1 MQREGART
9 FENEISGHTH
19 GLRKEEEPPS
29 KQKHDMERKE
39 ENQDGLLLTWSSFTR
54 NQMEEGQRTLDLAPK
69 IWLLIFKGAQQ

>member
-1 MQREGART
+1 MTQRLVNLPKEHMQREGART

-39 ENQDGLLLTWSSFTR
+39 ENQDGLLLT
-54 NQMEEGQRTLDLAPK
+54 
-69 IWLLIFKGAQQ
+69 